1 MSFGHRR
8 RRPDALIDL
17 TPMVDLFLLL
27 ILFFALATT
36 FAKQT
41 RLGIDLP
48 EAHGQA
54 PAPSSDVIEVSVSES
69 GEYSVNGQPL
79 VDGDRNTLRAAVKA
93 AVNGRK
99 DAPFFLTADGKAT
112 HQAVVTVMDVA
123 GELGIVNVSIV
134 TREPAQQ

>member
-1 MSFGHRR
+1 MSFGRRR

-48 EAHGQA
+48 EAKGQA
-54 PAPSSDVIEVSVSES
+54 TTSTAKSIEVSVSES
-69 GEYSVNGQPL
+69 GEY
-79 VDGDRNTLRAAVKA
+79 
-93 AVNGRK
+93 AVNGRALMRADRKTLRSAIEEAAKGQK
-99 DAPFFLTADGKAT
+99 DLPFFLTADAKAT
-112 HQAVVTVMDVA
+112 HQAVVSVLDVA
-123 GELGIVNVSIV
+123 GEIGFVNVSIV
-134 TREPAQQ
+134 TREPAR